1 MSSLFKPSRHIFTIT
16 FHGAEKKLQM
26 QLATAE
32 KEWKI
37 LLGKYRQ
44 LVMEGIEL
52 RLELEATRFE
62 ADRLRSIKSST
73 TSPPVDPL
81 AASSAAQKRN
91 FDLLEEIRNQ
101 KYALRHV
108 EDADN
113 PISKRF
119 KKKFQQFHIR
129 GYMEELLKERR
140 SKICPDENDS
150 EDSL

>member
-1 MSSLFKPSRHIFTIT
+1 
-16 FHGAEKKLQM
+16 M

-62 ADRLRSIKSST
+62 ADRLRAIKSST
-73 TSPPVDPL
+73 TRPPVQPL
-81 AASSAAQKRN
+81 PPKNPVAASSAGQKGN
-91 FDLLEEIRNQ
+91 FELLEEIRNQ

-113 PISKRF
+113 PVSKRF

-150 EDSL
+150 EDSF

>member
-1 MSSLFKPSRHIFTIT
+1 MAK
-16 FHGAEKKLQM
+16 
-26 QLATAE
+26 AE

-44 LVMEGIEL
+44 LVMDSIEL

-62 ADRLRSIKSST
+62 ADRLRSIKST
-73 TSPPVDPL
+73 TTTTNAAPNTVNPL
-81 AASSAAQKRN
+81 VNPLPASSAGQKSN

-113 PISKRF
+113 PTSKRF

-129 GYMEELLKERR
+129 GYMEELLRERR
-140 SKICPDENDS
+140 SKICPDENDDS